1 MRTYCRAQGIL
12 SLLCG
17 DLSWKEFQKGGDMYI
32 HIADSLCCTVQTNT
46 TVENNYIP
54 IKIV

>member
-12 SLLCG
+12 SMLCG